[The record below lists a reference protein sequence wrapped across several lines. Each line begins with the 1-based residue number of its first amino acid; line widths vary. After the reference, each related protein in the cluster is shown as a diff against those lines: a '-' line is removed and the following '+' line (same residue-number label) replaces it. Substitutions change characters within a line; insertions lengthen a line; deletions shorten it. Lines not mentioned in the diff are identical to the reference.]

1 MMEIVEVSED
11 EGNNE
16 IPDNTSFLPSA
27 GPMMSLMG
35 GLAQKFVRLS
45 ARSLI
50 FIKDAPEA
58 KTNEQIADE
67 LIAKKWDPKIGR
79 KVLLQRVKDHR
90 KAKPGDK
97 PRRVATIFV
106 QTRQLREAVTAEKV
120 AERSTA
126 IAAHTAEFETILS
139 DAGVENGVVKA
150 GVDLQ
155 SLINRS
161 MAVMDKLELLII
173 DPLQSNADAGV
184 VIGRAANLV
193 MLLVQVDPLSDAA
206 KRALQRVRP
215 VPCPLL
221 MAPEP
226 GPTLAGAK
234 LKPVGGSS
242 SRSTGASAIAHVEKS
257 LREHV
262 AGLSKQIRFVQEL
275 HGRAIKPLRTNQET
289 EVEMILVGNSAVLSR
304 FAEANTAFDRAVLT
318 AEECAVVVKSM
329 MTVVNPTHFQ
339 VGGASGV
346 PVAHCF
352 LGAAR
357 QDELSVQV
365 HLGPRCPHL
374 ERLHTAR
381 WGGLLLR
388 PPSLAV
394 SSVEM

>member
-16 IPDNTSFLPSA
+16 SPDNTYFLPSV

-35 GLAQKFVRLS
+35 GLVQKFVRLS

-90 KAKPGDK
+90 KPKPGDK
-97 PRRVATIFV
+97 PRRVATIYV

-242 SRSTGASAIAHVEKS
+242 SRSTGASAIARVEKS

-275 HGRAIKPLRTNQET
+275 HGRASKPLRTNQET

-346 PVAHCF
+346 P
-352 LGAAR
+352 
-357 QDELSVQV
+357 
-365 HLGPRCPHL
+365 RCALFP
-374 ERLHTAR
+374 
-381 WGGLLLR
+381 WGG
-388 PPSLAV
+388 SAG
-394 SSVEM
+394 